1 MFSSVPNFLKIKGD
15 IFNQCI
21 HILFAVIM
29 ASCIIIL
36 ITTNMTDPNALS
48 ALIGGYSGLLLGM
61 LFIIVLNFNVGMYS
75 VMDMFPL
82 LMVMIISII
91 LISYLSIYFDKIS
104 KGDVSGYYS
113 SFSLLSTVFLF
124 TQLSMIF
131 SAIFKNTNNNNNN
144 NNNHLFSYST
154 LSFLGLFSLINVI
167 IVVTLGIVLKFYS
180 TQG

>member
-1 MFSSVPNFLKIKGD
+1 MMFGSNA
-15 IFNQCI
+15 IFKKTDLFQQCI

-61 LFIIVLNFNVGMYS
+61 LFIVALNLGLQIYTT
-75 VMDMFPL
+75 MDMLPL
-82 LMVMIISII
+82 LMIMIICLL
-91 LISYLSIYFDKIS
+91 LICYLGIYFERIA
-104 KGDVSGYYS
+104 KGDVSSYYS

-131 SAIFKNTNNNNNN
+131 SAIFKNKNNTEQ
-144 NNNHLFSYST
+144 HRLFSYPT
-154 LSFLGLFSLINVI
+154 LSFLGLFSLINI
-167 IVVTLGIVLKFYS
+167 LIVVTLGIVLKFYS